1 MKLLRPRSAFYR
13 TFWVTEKPQSSHTF
27 IMRSNRKIVVLTSLV
42 AMLTLASA
50 ILLLLA
56 PPPLAAEGFNSL
68 SAADHGPFL
77 DGIFKTA
84 VQPKG
89 DQWKFIYIH
98 HSATPGGNAETLAI
112 PGAGLCD
119 HFLIGNGSGL
129 PDGEIQI
136 SPRWNSQQP
145 PAAPPG
151 IDSIQPTCISIC
163 VVGDFDHSMPTPT
176 QVRRLSQLVTTLQ
189 TQFRLGADKVILLND
204 TAPPASI
211 GRYFPVTSFR
221 DQILP

>member
-1 MKLLRPRSAFYR
+1 
-13 TFWVTEKPQSSHTF
+13 
-27 IMRSNRKIVVLTSLV
+27 MRSNRKIVVLTSLV

-84 VQPKG
+84 APVKI

-98 HSATPGGNAETLAI
+98 HSATPAGNATALAI
-112 PGAGLCD
+112 PGTGLCD
-119 HFLIGNGSGL
+119 HFVIGNGDGC

-136 SPRWNSQQP
+136 GQRWNSQQP

-151 IDSIQPTCISIC
+151 VDPIQPTCISIC
-163 VVGDFDHSMPTPT
+163 VVGDFDHSMPTPI

-189 TQFRLGADKVILLND
+189 TQFRLGSDKVILLND
-204 TAPPASI
+204 TVSPSSI
-211 GRYFPVTSFR
+211 GRYFPVTAFR

>member
-1 MKLLRPRSAFYR
+1 
-13 TFWVTEKPQSSHTF
+13 
-27 IMRSNRKIVVLTSLV
+27 MRSNRKIVVLTSLV

-56 PPPLAAEGFNSL
+56 PPPLAAEGVSSL

-77 DGIFKTA
+77 DGIFKTSTS
-84 VQPKG
+84 VKP

-98 HSATPGGNAETLAI
+98 HSATPGGNASTLAV
-112 PGAGLCD
+112 PSSGLCD
-119 HFLIGNGSGL
+119 HFVIGNGDGL
-129 PDGEIQI
+129 PDGQIQVG
-136 SPRWNSQQP
+136 PRWNAQQP

-151 IDSIQPTCISIC
+151 VDSIQPGCISIC

-176 QVRRLSQLVTTLQ
+176 QVRSLSQLVTTLQ
-189 TQFRLGADKVILLND
+189 TQFRLGSDKVILLTD
-204 TAPPASI
+204 TATPSSI